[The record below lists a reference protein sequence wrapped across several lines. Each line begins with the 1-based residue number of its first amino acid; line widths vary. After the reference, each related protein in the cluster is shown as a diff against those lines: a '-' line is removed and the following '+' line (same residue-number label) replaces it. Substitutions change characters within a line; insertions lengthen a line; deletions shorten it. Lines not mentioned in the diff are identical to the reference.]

1 MGPAHRAS
9 PSSQW
14 ATTWQSS
21 WDRLEEACIPD
32 REAMLSA
39 LVDVVEAL
47 PESSCTVV
55 DLACG
60 TGSVTRRLL
69 TRVPHARVVALDVDP
84 VLLTIASATFA
95 GDGRVRVV
103 RADLRDQQ
111 WVTAVAREQVDA
123 VLTATAL
130 HWLSERVVRRL
141 YRELA
146 TLVRPG
152 GVFAHLER
160 MPLAELPRL
169 GRMLAERASRSSRP
183 EHQTRADWDA
193 WWDAA
198 ANDPVLRAQ
207 VMARRGVFEDNYP
220 AEEFS
225 PPAAWH
231 LDTLHEAGFAE
242 AGVVWRAGS
251 SAIVA
256 AVR

>member
-1 MGPAHRAS
+1 MDPGHRAS

-14 ATTWQSS
+14 AMAWQSS
-21 WDRLEEACIPD
+21 WDRLEETCIPD
-32 REAMLSA
+32 REARLGA
-39 LVDVVEAL
+39 LMDVVEAL
-47 PESSCTVV
+47 PESGCTVI

-69 TRVPHARVVALDVDP
+69 TACLTHGVIALDVDP

-95 GDGRVRVV
+95 GDDRVRVV
-103 RADLRDQQ
+103 RADLRDDQ
-111 WVTAVAREQVDA
+111 WVTALAHEQVDA

-152 GVFAHLER
+152 GVFAHLEK

-169 GRMLAERASRSSRP
+169 GRLLAERARRSSRP
-183 EHQTRADWDA
+183 EHQMRADWDA
-193 WWDAA
+193 WWDTAA
-198 ANDPVLRAQ
+198 SDPVLHAQ
-207 VMARRGVFEDNYP
+207 VIDRRAVFDDNYP

-225 PPAAWH
+225 PPAGWH
-231 LDTLHEAGFAE
+231 VDTLREAGFAE